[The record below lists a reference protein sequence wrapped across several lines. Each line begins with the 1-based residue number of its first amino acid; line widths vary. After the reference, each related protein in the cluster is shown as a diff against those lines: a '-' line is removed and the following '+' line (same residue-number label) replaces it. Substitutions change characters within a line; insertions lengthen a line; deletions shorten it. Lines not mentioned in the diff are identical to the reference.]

1 MFRVFTFSFF
11 LSFQVHLII
20 YIYMKKGQATAVS
33 YNNLMPVKI
42 RPEAVPNWRAE
53 K

>member
-11 LSFQVHLII
+11 SFLSSTPY